1 MNRHNIADPGEKVL
15 FIGNYDLATDEGTF
29 EIMDE
34 TMNIGNW
41 YTVEEVNDYFGSGI
55 DHYLLV
61 ENGAYIPCDCFEINH
76 KKFIEEKYNLR

>member
-1 MNRHNIADPGEKVL
+1 MTNIADPGEKVR
-15 FIGNYDLATDEGTF
+15 FIGNFELTTDEGTYEVINKF
-29 EIMDE
+29 
-34 TMNIGNW
+34 MNIGGW

-76 KKFIEEKYNLR
+76 RRFTKEKYNLR